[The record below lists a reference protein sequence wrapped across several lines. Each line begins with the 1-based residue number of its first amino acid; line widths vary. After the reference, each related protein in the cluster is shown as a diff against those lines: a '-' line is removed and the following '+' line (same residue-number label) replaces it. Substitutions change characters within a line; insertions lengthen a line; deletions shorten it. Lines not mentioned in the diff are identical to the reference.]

1 MWSLAVGPNQQVGIV
16 PTQNAM
22 FETMR
27 LDSRRLNDRRMG
39 PPSRLAHDEA
49 LHAAPDFWSP
59 GMPRNPSPWL
69 SRMRMRRAF
78 PTRSWWRRSARFIKT
93 LRFLRSLRHV
103 ELLCRNSGV
112 TVIGCVT
119 HARMRSRTSPVFE
132 PQSVDPA
139 EFSRIVGHQNDVQ
152 RRRMSPD

>member
-16 PTQNAM
+16 PAQNAT

-59 GMPRNPSPWL
+59 GMPRNPSPIAEQDANAAGFPHAFVVATQCTYHQNAPVFKVTTSCRTPL
-69 SRMRMRRAF
+69 PRQRRY
-78 PTRSWWRRSARFIKT
+78 
-93 LRFLRSLRHV
+93 HD
-103 ELLCRNSGV
+103 
-112 TVIGCVT
+112 GCVN

-132 PQSVDPA
+132 TQSVDPA
-139 EFSRIVGHQNDVQ
+139 EFSRIVGHQNDAQ
-152 RRRMSPD
+152 RCRVSPD